1 MSGLSRNQYRKSAL
15 RLQIAPRSKRAS
27 QSAARAPR
35 NAPAPS
41 TSHPYRASHLHRA
54 IHLQRAHRTHTAHR
68 TCSPSTEH
76 SNCSPHR
83 DNGAQFSRSQY
94 CNSTTARFAI
104 KATRPMRTR
113 HTVRAF
119 SCQPAPSPVPSPAR
133 EKADREMRSAFGF
146 SVTAVLHVSPCG
158 RALRSAH
165 LMPSL
170 FSARR
175 KRRSYTYTTVSGAR
189 RSLSSRGA

>member
-1 MSGLSRNQYRKSAL
+1 MHL
-15 RLQIAPRSKRAS
+15 RRAH
-27 QSAARAPR
+27 R
-35 NAPAPS
+35 NAPAAS
-41 TSHPYRASHLHRA
+41 ASHLQSEHRTIHLHRA
-54 IHLQRAHRTHTAHR
+54 SRLHRTSHLYRTHTER
-68 TCSPSTEH
+68 

-119 SCQPAPSPVPSPAR
+119 SCQPALSPAR

-165 LMPSL
+165 LTPSL

-175 KRRSYTYTTVSGAR
+175 KRRSYTYTTISGAR